1 VGYGNQRQPIKT
13 FPDTIDM
20 VRMPNVELLANK
32 ALWTALAAST
42 IAQILKVFLVYSLT
56 SKWSPE
62 RMLETGGMPSSHTAQ
77 VCGLATALGLQ
88 YGFNSPYFA
97 IATVFGL
104 IVMYDATGIRRA
116 SGMQATLLNDLV
128 EELRAVVREGFAP
141 KPLKE
146 LLGHTYLEVAVGA
159 LLGVTVAV
167 VAHYVF

>member
-1 VGYGNQRQPIKT
+1 
-13 FPDTIDM
+13 M
-20 VRMPNVELLANK
+20 VRMPLVELLANK

-42 IAQILKVFLVYSLT
+42 IAQILKVLIVRSLT
-56 SKWSPE
+56 TKWSPE

-77 VCGLATALGLQ
+77 VCALSTALGLE
-88 YGFNSPYFA
+88 YGFQSAYFA

-116 SGMQATLLNDLV
+116 SGMQATLINDLV

-167 VAHYVF
+167 VIHYVF